1 VRKRHAAPVLVAL
14 AAWGAGTAAVLRHVL
29 LEDDFV
35 SAEIRR
41 HGVLAPLVSTL
52 IELAIPYV
60 VLGLFATWSARGLAK
75 LAQDRPSSP
84 LVRHEPWIGA
94 GIAVAGLAGAFT
106 AAAVERPA
114 ALAGLLWRRGG
125 IARGVQA
132 GLERALS
139 PASLSGVAVLA
150 ATILAGFAFAGW
162 WKSSSRGGRR
172 AALVTVSSVA
182 LLVPILVFAPR
193 LRRGSHP
200 AADPGRP
207 NVLLIVVDS
216 LRPDRALD
224 PRVAPNLAAL
234 AARSVRFRDARTP
247 CALTYPAIASLLTG
261 KHPVRHGVRDLYPD
275 ASARDLGE
283 DTLPH
288 ALDRA
293 GYRTIAVGGYCATP
307 LRELDSGYAV
317 QATPRSEVDLIVSS
331 VAFRGHPWLPAVL
344 PFPWART
351 LFPQLRAAVEG
362 SHPGDVTQE
371 AVAAWRRARGPFF
384 ATVFYD
390 NPHLPYVP
398 VWPDSRRD
406 NGYRGPNRYT
416 LLSGGLVE
424 QIHEGESAART
435 RESELERGNARGLY
449 DDAVRSVDRSIGRL
463 LAKLDRDGLTDNTVV
478 VLLADH
484 GENLLDDGGALSH
497 GEAIER
503 DRSNAVP
510 WTIAWPG
517 RLPPR
522 DIATPVLLTDVAP
535 TILSLL
541 ALPAL
546 PDSDGVDRASAAR
559 GIGTDP
565 DRPTIL
571 ETGMWF
577 VARAS
582 VARLDPSG
590 RGLTY
595 PDFDQGLLGMEPGSP
610 PHVVVA
616 PEQRAALVRAKH
628 RRLEWGPYALTYR
641 PRTTGAAFSLYR
653 RDLDPGLTRDLS
665 AEEPEKRREL
675 IAMFYDEARRLGET
689 EVIPPEAE

>member
-1 VRKRHAAPVLVAL
+1 
-14 AAWGAGTAAVLRHVL
+14 
-29 LEDDFV
+29 EDDFV

-52 IELAIPYV
+52 IELSIPYV
-60 VLGLFATWSARGLAK
+60 VLGLFAMWAARGLSK
-75 LAQDRPSSP
+75 LARNRPDSG

-94 GIAVAGLAGAFT
+94 GIVAAGLAIAV
-106 AAAVERPA
+106 AAAAIERPA
-114 ALAGLLWRRGG
+114 SLAGLLSRRGG
-125 IARGVQA
+125 VARASQL

-139 PASLSGVAVLA
+139 PASLSAAATLLA
-150 ATILAGFAFAGW
+150 AALAGLAFAGW

-172 AALVTVSSVA
+172 AALITASSVA
-182 LLVPILVFAPR
+182 LLVPILIFAPR
-193 LRRGSHP
+193 LRRGAHP
-200 AADPGRP
+200 AADPERP

-216 LRPDRALD
+216 LRPDRAAD
-224 PRVAPNLAAL
+224 PAIAPNLAAL
-234 AARSVRFRDARTP
+234 AARSVRFLDARTP

-275 ASARDLGE
+275 ASVRDLGK
-283 DTLPH
+283 DTLPR

-307 LRELDSGYAV
+307 LRELDSGYSV
-317 QATPRSEVDLIVSS
+317 QATPRSEVELIVSS

-351 LFPQLRAAVEG
+351 LFPQLRTAVEG
-362 SHPGDVTQE
+362 SHPGDVTRE
-371 AVAAWRRARGPFF
+371 AVTAWRRARGPFF
-384 ATVFYD
+384 VTVFFD

-398 VWPDSRRD
+398 VWPDSRRHEKY
-406 NGYRGPNRYT
+406 GGPNQYT
-416 LLSGGLVE
+416 LLSGRLVE

-435 RESELERGNARGLY
+435 RESEIERDNARGLY
-449 DDAVRSVDRSIGRL
+449 DDAVRSVDRSVGRL
-463 LAKLDRDGLTDNTVV
+463 LAKLDRDGLTENTMVV
-478 VLLADH
+478 VLADH
-484 GENLLDDGGALSH
+484 GENLFDDDGSLAH

-517 RLPPR
+517 RLPAR
-522 DIATPVLLTDVAP
+522 DVTSPVLLTDVAP
-535 TILSLL
+535 TLLSLL

-546 PDSDGVDRASAAR
+546 PEADGTDRAPAAR
-559 GIGTDP
+559 GMATDP
-565 DRPTIL
+565 DRPAML

-577 VARAS
+577 VARES

-595 PDFDQGLLGMEPGSP
+595 PDFDQGLLGMEPGNP

-616 PEQRAALVRAKH
+616 ADQRAAVVRAKH

-653 RDLDPGLTRDLS
+653 RDIDPGLTRDLS
-665 AEEPEKRREL
+665 KEEPAKRREL

-689 EVIPPEAE
+689 EVIPPEEK

>member
-1 VRKRHAAPVLVAL
+1 VSKRRAAPVVLAL

-41 HGVLAPLVSTL
+41 HGVLPQLVSTL
-52 IELAIPYV
+52 FELAIPYL
-60 VLGLFATWSARGLAK
+60 VLGLVAAWLARGLAK
-75 LAQDRPSSP
+75 LAQDRPESR

-94 GIAVAGLAGAFT
+94 GIVAVGGAT
-106 AAAVERPA
+106 AAIITAIDRPA
-114 ALAGLLWRRGG
+114 AMAGLLWRRGG
-125 IARGVQA
+125 IARAVQL

-139 PASLSGVAVLA
+139 PTPLFAAAALGA
-150 ATILAGFAFAGW
+150 ATLAGFAFAGW

-172 AALVTVSSVA
+172 AALITVSSLA
-182 LLVPILVFAPR
+182 LVVPILVFAPR
-193 LRRGSHP
+193 LRRGFHHVS
-200 AADPGRP
+200 DPERP
-207 NVLLIVVDS
+207 NVLLVIVDS

-224 PRVAPNLAAL
+224 PLVAPHLAAL

-261 KHPVRHGVRDLYPD
+261 KHPVHHGVRDLYPD
-275 ASARDLGE
+275 ASTRDLGK
-283 DTLPH
+283 DTLPR
-288 ALDRA
+288 ALGRA
-293 GYRTIAVGGYCATP
+293 GYRTIAAGGYCATA
-307 LRELDSGYAV
+307 LRELDSGFMV
-317 QATPRSEVDLIVSS
+317 QCTPRSEVDLIVSS
-331 VAFRGHPWLPAVL
+331 VAFRGHPWLPGVL

-351 LFPQLRAAVEG
+351 LLPQLRSAVEG

-371 AVAAWRRARGPFF
+371 AVTAWRRARGPFF
-384 ATVFYD
+384 LTVFYD

-398 VWPDSRRD
+398 VWPDSRRAP
-406 NGYRGPNRYT
+406 GYAGPNRYT
-416 LLSGGLVE
+416 VLSGGLVE
-424 QIHEGESAART
+424 QIHEGESGAAARSSEVE
-435 RESELERGNARGLY
+435 RENARGLY
-449 DDAVRSVDRSIGRL
+449 DDAVRSVDRAIGRL
-463 LAKLDRDGLTDNTVV
+463 LAKLDRDGLTENTIVV
-478 VLLADH
+478 VLADH
-484 GENLLDDGGALSH
+484 GENLLDDDGALSH

-510 WTIAWPG
+510 WMIAWPG

-522 DIATPVLLTDVAP
+522 DVPAPVLLTDVAP

-546 PDSDGVDRASAAR
+546 PDGDGIDRAPAAR

-565 DRPTIL
+565 DRPAL
-571 ETGMWF
+571 FETGMWF
-577 VARAS
+577 VARES

-590 RGLTY
+590 RGLVY
-595 PDFDQGLLGMEPGSP
+595 PDFDQGLLGMEPGDP

-641 PRTTGAAFSLYR
+641 PRTTGASFSLYR
-653 RDLDPGLTRDLS
+653 RDLDPGLTRDVS
-665 AEEPEKRREL
+665 AEEPAKRREM
-675 IAMFYDEARRLGET
+675 IATFYDEARRLGDA

>member
-1 VRKRHAAPVLVAL
+1 MSKRQLAPVGLAL
-14 AAWGAGTAAVLRHVL
+14 AAWAVGTAAVLRHVL

-41 HGVLAPLVSTL
+41 HGLLPQLVSTL
-52 IELAIPYV
+52 IELSIPYV
-60 VLGLFATWSARGLAK
+60 VLGLVAAWVARGLAR
-75 LAQDRPSSP
+75 LSHEHPESR
-84 LVRHEPWIGA
+84 LVRREAWIGLALA
-94 GIAVAGLAGAFT
+94 GYGLAFAVVLT
-106 AAAVERPA
+106 AVERPA
-114 ALAGLLWRRGG
+114 AVAGLLWRRGG
-125 IARGVQA
+125 FARAAQA
-132 GLERALS
+132 GLERAVS
-139 PASLSGVAVLA
+139 PALLVAV
-150 ATILAGFAFAGW
+150 TILLALALFGLAFAGW

-172 AALVTVSSVA
+172 AALITVSSVA
-182 LLVPILVFAPR
+182 LLLPILIFAPR
-193 LRRGSHP
+193 LRRGFHH
-200 AADPGRP
+200 AADPERP
-207 NVLLIVVDS
+207 NILLIVVDS
-216 LRPDRALD
+216 LRPDRAAD
-224 PRVAPNLAAL
+224 PAVAPHLAAL
-234 AARSVRFRDARTP
+234 SARSVRFRDARTP
-247 CALTYPAIASLLTG
+247 CALTYPAIATLLTG

-275 ASARDLGE
+275 ASVRDLGTA
-283 DTLPH
+283 TLPR
-288 ALDRA
+288 ALARA
-293 GYRTIAVGGYCATP
+293 GYRTIAAGGYCATA
-307 LRELDSGYAV
+307 LRELDAGFSV

-331 VAFRGHPWLPAVL
+331 VAFRGHPWLPAML

-351 LFPQLRAAVEG
+351 LLPQLRTAVEG

-384 ATVFYD
+384 LTVFYD

-398 VWPDSRRD
+398 VWPDSRRAP
-406 NGYRGPNRYT
+406 GYSGPNRYT
-416 LLSGGLVE
+416 VLSGGLVE
-424 QIHEGESAART
+424 QIHEGESGARARGT
-435 RESELERGNARGLY
+435 DVERDNARRLY
-449 DDAVRSVDRSIGRL
+449 DDAVRSVDRAVGRL
-463 LAKLDRDGLTDNTVV
+463 LAKLDRDGLTEDTLV

-484 GENLLDDGGALSH
+484 GENLLDDDGALSH

-517 RLPPR
+517 RLSPH
-522 DIATPVLLTDVAP
+522 DVDAPVMLNDVAP

-546 PDSDGVDRASAAR
+546 AEADGLDRAPAAR
-559 GIGTDP
+559 GSGGDT
-565 DRPTIL
+565 DRPALL

-577 VARAS
+577 VSRES
-582 VARLDPSG
+582 VGRLDPSG

-595 PDFDQGLLGMEPGSP
+595 PDFDQGLLGMEPGRP

-641 PRTTGAAFSLYR
+641 PRTTGAAFALYR

-665 AEEPEKRREL
+665 AEEPDKRREM
-675 IAMFYDEARRLGET
+675 IAMFYDEARRLGDA